1 MGFTT
6 AVVPRSAPDVDAP
19 IQLLR
24 VPTLAAAL
32 DLLDLR
38 RT

>member
-1 MGFTT
+1 
-6 AVVPRSAPDVDAP
+6 VDAP
-19 IQLLR
+19 IQLQR